1 MDIIQ
6 ATKSLAALS
15 QETRLRAFRL
25 LVVNANTGMAAGKIA
40 DALDTPHNTM
50 STHLSILLQAGLIDS
65 ERHSRSII
73 YRINM
78 TGIRSL
84 ISFLVEDCCQG
95 DKDLCLPVL
104 DSIQAACCEPQAI

>member
-1 MDIIQ
+1 
-6 ATKSLAALS
+6 
-15 QETRLRAFRL
+15 
-25 LVVNANTGMAAGKIA
+25 MAAGKIA

-50 STHLSILLQAGLIDS
+50 SSHLAILLQAGLIDS
-65 ERHSRSII
+65 QRQSRSII

-78 TGIRSL
+78 AGIRNL

-104 DSIQAACCEPQAI
+104 DSIQAACCEPQST